1 MNDVTLGG
9 GGKYFCGI
17 RFKGESKQTFLLQRG
32 GVSKSPNLVTSFLD
46 RVPSFY
52 YLLKIIFYKELTM

>member
-1 MNDVTLGG
+1 MNDITLRGG
-9 GGKYFCGI
+9 GEYFYCTK
-17 RFKGESKQTFLLQRG
+17 FKSVSKQTFLLQRG

-52 YLLKIIFYKELTM
+52 Y